1 MKQNEDFF
9 DYCEKRKKNVDGY
22 NDIAKKIKSLNKK
35 ERQYYKIGCLVKLNK
50 SVKDE
55 SISKN
60 VLTGIAILITLV
72 ALSFSVSSTVNAIVD
87 ARMNKYIDNL
97 ESENQEARN
106 IIDNIKNG
114 KQEDRILQVFTY
126 NQDSGEWEYG
136 ATKSEIDFYNDN
148 ISDNYKFINNNK
160 ILQIQQYSPMFL
172 IISCMS
178 IFMIFVIISLYRS
191 TSKIEHYKNLVN
203 LFDLY

>member
-22 NDIAKKIKSLNKK
+22 NDIAKRIKSLNKK

-72 ALSFSVSSTVNAIVD
+72 ALSFSVSYTVNAIVD

-114 KQEDRILQVFTY
+114 KQEDRFLQVFTY